1 MQQPERPHLR
11 LVWSQEV
18 PGRDPAAELRRETQR
33 VGWIRIP
40 SLDAIE
46 PEPGSRIVGHHFGAG
61 LELYYVPPGEP
72 SRWTLDEIIESA
84 WQRNRAA

>member
-1 MQQPERPHLR
+1 MQQSERTYLR
-11 LVWSQEV
+11 LVWSQEE
-18 PGRDPAAELRRETQR
+18 PDRDPAAEIRWETGL
-33 VGWIRIP
+33 VGWIQIP

-72 SRWTLDEIIESA
+72 SRWTLDDIIESA
-84 WQRNRAA
+84 WRRNRAA